1 MSSYSGWSTF
11 EKVKIVYR
19 NNGDEIPSAYIVD
32 PNNKKSLKNASEW
45 AGNSY
50 TIVETT
56 NDDFTF
62 SLYNSAG
69 SSSQG
74 GRLSFWMCLVKKK
87 DVPDF
92 LVGISTDLLINI
104 LKESTFINGQCTEK
118 VLFARNYGQ
127 LGVLHKNMIEYN
139 DMINDITL
147 KATVNSKK
155 TKKWKVG
162 YSYKTLTTN
171 DTLFGYFS
179 DLFNQSY
186 DYKDRGTIEL
196 TPNKLKMPIIS
207 KTLDDLVDMMDMMFS
222 HYFYNPCYSSTSL
235 PARQENKKEYDEEKI
250 ITTMINTTRKFF
262 NDFKFNDAS
271 NIIGYIHTA
280 CLFYSIRPEFTKD
293 MLNLLKSYAEE
304 DIMNINNGKTPRRF
318 GEQDPNSNGCLKNH
332 RIDNKINYQ
341 IIKDNKLVTTVTNYL
356 DLINFFIDYV
366 NNL

>member
-19 NNGDEIPSAYIVD
+19 NDTSKIPSAYIVD
-32 PNNKKSLKNASEW
+32 PSNKKSFENAIKC
-45 AGNSY
+45 AGDGY

-69 SSSQG
+69 GSSQG

-92 LVGISTDLLINI
+92 LVGISTDLLINV

-118 VLFARNYGQ
+118 VVFARNYGQ
-127 LGVLHKNMIEYN
+127 LGVLHKNMAEYN
-139 DMINDITL
+139 DMINDIAL
-147 KATVNSKK
+147 KATVNTKK

-162 YSYKTLTTN
+162 YSYKTLTTE

-179 DLFNQSY
+179 DLFDYSY
-186 DYKDRGTIEL
+186 DYYKHKGTIEL

-207 KTLDDLVDMMDMMFS
+207 YKTLDDLMDKMFS
-222 HYFYNPCYSSTSL
+222 YYFDNPCYSSTSL
-235 PARQENKKEYDEEKI
+235 PARQENKKEYDEEQI
-250 ITTMINTTRKFF
+250 ITTMIDTTRKFF
-262 NDFKFNDAS
+262 NDFKFNDAG
-271 NIIGYIHTA
+271 NIIGYIHSI
-280 CLFYSIRPEFTKD
+280 CLFYNIRPEFTKD

-304 DIMNINNGKTPRRF
+304 DIMNINNNKTPYRF
-318 GEQDPNSNGCLKNH
+318 GEQDPNNNSCLRNY
-332 RIDNKINYQ
+332 RIDNKINHQ
-341 IIKDNKLVTTVTNYL
+341 IIKDNKLVATVTNYL